1 MLAVPVIA
9 DMAGARRNGGSG
21 LSHYGQ
27 CSSVVRASVG
37 RAGNGMTLPS
47 YTVARLGAQVAPQR
61 CPILRPGADSVT

>member
-1 MLAVPVIA
+1 MPVIA
-9 DMAGARRNGGSG
+9 DSAGARRNGRSG

-37 RAGNGMTLPS
+37 RARNGMTLPS
-47 YTVARLGAQVAPQR
+47 YTVAGLGAQVAPQR